1 MATPFNAASA
11 GWRRRSGR
19 ATPPNAP
26 AAAPAQHECSD
37 SDDDGSETSS
47 LSEATKAMFSP
58 ISIDLLTSIV
68 IFGAD
73 GGALAPSARD

>member
-1 MATPFNAASA
+1 MASFTASWAA
-11 GWRRRSGR
+11 RRRTSGR
-19 ATPPNAP
+19 ETPPLNAP

-73 GGALAPSARD
+73 GGALAPAAR